1 MEKESVKVITNNRK
15 AYFEYFL
22 SNFLEV
28 GIELQGTEIKSL
40 KQNGCSLTDS
50 YVIIK
55 NNEAYIMGMNI
66 AVYSHGNIF
75 NHEPMRT
82 RRLLLH
88 KDEILKFKQKM
99 TEKGYTIV
107 CTKVY
112 LKNGKAK
119 LEIALAKGKKLYDK
133 RESIKK
139 KDQERAKQ
147 RGEDY

>member
-40 KQNGCSLTDS
+40 KQNGCSLNDS